1 MLRYKDIK
9 EITYEL
15 IKFKRGETMAM
26 VVFFGGLISGY
37 FLNIVINK
45 FSFMIASK
53 KCTNKFIDIAVSK
66 KNKNYIRFWSKNNLV
81 VLISG
86 LLFSISFLQFGL
98 NVIFIKALALNSILI
113 ITSFIDIEHEI
124 IPDKIVVF
132 TLVMGILLSFID
144 HISFIDAVGG
154 MMFGGGILLLLALVP
169 GVIGGGDI
177 KLTFVLGIFLGFKG
191 IIYAVLLAFIT
202 ASMISIVLLLLKI
215 KKRKDYI
222 PLGPFLALGSFISF
236 HFINIM

>member
-1 MLRYKDIK
+1 
-9 EITYEL
+9 
-15 IKFKRGETMAM
+15 MAM
-26 VVFFGGLISGY
+26 VVFFVGLISGY

-53 KCTNKFIDIAVSK
+53 KCNNKFIDTVVSK
-66 KNKNYIRFWSKNNLV
+66 KNENHIRFWNKNNIV

-86 LLFSISFLQFGL
+86 LLFLISFLQLGL
-98 NVIFIKALALNSILI
+98 NVILIKALVLNSILI
-113 ITSFIDIEHEI
+113 IVSFIDIEHEI
-124 IPDKIVVF
+124 IPNKIIVF
-132 TLVMGILLSFID
+132 ALVMGTLFSFID
-144 HISFIDAVGG
+144 NISFINNVGG
-154 MMFGGGILLLLALVP
+154 MMFGGVLLLLLALVP

-191 IIYAVLLAFIT
+191 TIVAILLAFIM

-222 PLGPFLALGSFISF
+222 PLGPFLALGCFISF
-236 HFINIM
+236 NFFNII